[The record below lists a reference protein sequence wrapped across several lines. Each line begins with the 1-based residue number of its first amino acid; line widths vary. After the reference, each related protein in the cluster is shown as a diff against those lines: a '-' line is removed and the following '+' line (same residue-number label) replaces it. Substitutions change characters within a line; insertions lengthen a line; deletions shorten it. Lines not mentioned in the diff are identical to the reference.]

1 MSRRRAQR
9 GFTLLEMMIVVVIIA
24 IFSAVMIGM
33 NGNSYGASAATITD
47 EIASTLNMARTRA
60 LATRKIQRVAVRLD
74 LTPPEIQIYQ
84 APALGMS
91 TTLFAAAVS
100 ANTLQYVMR
109 LQIPR
114 SVTLW
119 SVVAGGQVAG
129 QSPVQ
134 TSAEYDIDFRPDG
147 SARGA
152 ATIYVTDPQRS
163 RNYRVVVFGATGSTY
178 ARQYW

>member
-1 MSRRRAQR
+1 MRQQPR

-33 NGNSYGASAATITD
+33 NGNSYGASAGTISD

-74 LTPPEIQIYQ
+74 LSPPEIQILQ
-84 APALGMS
+84 SPSLGMS
-91 TTLFAAAVS
+91 TALFTAAVS

-119 SVVAGGQVAG
+119 SVVAGGQIAG
-129 QSPVQ
+129 QSPTQ
-134 TSAEYDIDFRPDG
+134 TTTEYDIDFRPDG

-152 ATIYVTDPQRS
+152 ATIYVTDPQKTK
-163 RNYRVVVFGATGSTY
+163 NYRVVVFGATGSTY